1 MATQYSMGHGMR
13 RRNGTPSNSLE
24 AAGTSMARNHKTSD
38 EHHAAA
44 GAAGSHRISIGNGD
58 PMPSYGMDPAAYGMD
73 QMDELTRGQYA
84 GTLIPKK
91 STQAMDP
98 TNPGSKAN
106 RVNIER
112 IGATYRVQPKT
123 TFVQL
128 DPSAGPTMANA
139 RIVPSISG
147 RENPNFE
154 NGMQSS
160 Y

>member
-13 RRNGTPSNSLE
+13 RRSGAPSNPLE
-24 AAGTSMARNHKTSD
+24 AAGTSMARSHMTSD

-44 GAAGSHRISIGNGD
+44 SAAGSHRIAIGNSD
-58 PMPSYGMDPAAYGMD
+58 PMPSYGMD

-84 GTLIPKK
+84 GTLMPKK
-91 STQAMDP
+91 NTQAMDP
-98 TNPGSKAN
+98 SNPGSKAN
-106 RVNIER
+106 RVNMER
-112 IGATYRVQPKT
+112 IGATYRVQPKA

-128 DPSAGPTMANA
+128 DPAAGPTMANA
-139 RIVPSISG
+139 RLIPSIQG

-154 NGMQSS
+154 TGIETS

>member
-1 MATQYSMGHGMR
+1 
-13 RRNGTPSNSLE
+13 
-24 AAGTSMARNHKTSD
+24 MARSHMTSD
-38 EHHAAA
+38 EHHEAASA
-44 GAAGSHRISIGNGD
+44 QGSHRIALGND
-58 PMPSYGMDPAAYGMD
+58 AYSMTAAPAL
-73 QMDELTRGQYA
+73 E

-91 STQAMDP
+91 NTQAGDP

-112 IGATYRVQPKT
+112 IGATYRVQPKS

-139 RIVPSISG
+139 RIVPSIQG

-154 NGMQSS
+154 NGMQAS